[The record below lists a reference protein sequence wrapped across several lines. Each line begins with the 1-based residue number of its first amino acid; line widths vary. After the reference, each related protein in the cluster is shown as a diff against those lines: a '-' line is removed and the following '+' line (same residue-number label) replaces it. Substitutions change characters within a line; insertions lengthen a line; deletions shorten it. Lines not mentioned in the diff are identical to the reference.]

1 MQTLSINLSPG
12 ETVFAQTH
20 GMAWMTDAIEMD
32 THTGGGMFAGFK
44 RALGGGNFF
53 ITDYSSPRGSGPR
66 GSGEVAFAPRFP
78 GQILAMT
85 LSPGQSFVI
94 GNRSLPLLAAAF

>member
-44 RALGGGNFF
+44 RALGGGNFY
-53 ITDYSSPRGSGPR
+53 ITDYSSPR